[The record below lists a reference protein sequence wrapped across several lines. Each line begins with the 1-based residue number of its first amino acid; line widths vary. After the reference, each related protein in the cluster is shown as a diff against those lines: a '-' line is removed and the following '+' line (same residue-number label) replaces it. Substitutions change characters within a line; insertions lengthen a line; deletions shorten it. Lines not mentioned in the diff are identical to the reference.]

1 MRWNECGV
9 QLGLNRQLDG
19 AEVEEEGQVSPAG
32 QTGAGLAQLVEEG
45 VGAGLQR
52 GQPGDWRVLQQAGA

>member
-19 AEVEEEGQVSPAG
+19 AEVEEEGQFSAAG
-32 QTGAGLAQLVEEG
+32 QAGAGLAQLIKEG
-45 VGAGLQR
+45 VRAGLQR
-52 GQPGDWRVLQQAGA
+52 GQPGDWRVFQQAGA